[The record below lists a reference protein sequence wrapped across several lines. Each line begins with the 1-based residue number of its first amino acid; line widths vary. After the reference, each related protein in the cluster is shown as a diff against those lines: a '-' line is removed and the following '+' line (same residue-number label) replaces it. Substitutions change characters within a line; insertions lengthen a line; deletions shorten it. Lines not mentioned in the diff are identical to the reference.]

1 MGLVGQNHTMKKFKQ
16 GEAWKE
22 PQLQETKC
30 VCSISRTMNI
40 EKGDGKKCPSSESG
54 LESEHWNL

>member
-40 EKGDGKKCPSSESG
+40 EKGGWQEVSEFRIG
-54 LESEHWNL
+54 A